1 MSAQKVRTQPSL
13 ALIIAAAT
21 LALIVIAA
29 LAAPLLPIPDPDL
42 PDLHARSA
50 PPFWLDGAVPG
61 HLLGTDSVGRD
72 LLSRLIHGA
81 RTSLAIG
88 IGVTLVAAVIG
99 IGLGLVAGYFG
110 GVVDTC
116 VSFLIT
122 ARLAMPVVLI
132 CLASVAVFGAS
143 FTVITAVLGA
153 MLWDRFA
160 LVARSMTK
168 SVRAADFVTA
178 ARLQGASTIRVL
190 LTEVVP
196 TIGNQ
201 LIVIATLEVGLAIV
215 LESALSFLGM
225 GVPPPTASWG
235 LMIAE
240 GKEELLFAPWLV
252 IIPGTALFVLI
263 MAINVLGDGL
273 QRDRT
278 GERG

>member
-1 MSAQKVRTQPSL
+1 MSAQKVRMQPGL
-13 ALIIAAAT
+13 AVIIAAAT

-61 HLLGTDSVGRD
+61 HLLGTDAVGRD

-81 RTSLAIG
+81 RTSLA
-88 IGVTLVAAVIG
+88 AVIG

-110 GVVDTC
+110 GAVDTC

-196 TIGNQ
+196 TIGNH

-225 GVPPPTASWG
+225 G
-235 LMIAE
+235 
-240 GKEELLFAPWLV
+240 
-252 IIPGTALFVLI
+252 
-263 MAINVLGDGL
+263 
-273 QRDRT
+273 
-278 GERG
+278 